1 MIMELSIRNFAI
13 IDDVSVQFSDGLT
26 VLTGET
32 GAGKSIIIDALQLLT
47 GSRASADFI
56 RFDTDK
62 AEIVGLFAIDK
73 TNGKRVIELCDDYGI
88 ECEDDTLVLERTIT
102 MNGNNICRI
111 NGKIVA
117 LKVLRDIGRSL
128 VSIHSQHDTIH
139 LMDKNVQLELL
150 DSYNDAAISK
160 QKEKYLYVYKQYASL
175 QKEYETLQA
184 DEQQVA
190 HRLDLLHFQLKEL
203 EQANL
208 TENED
213 EQLLE
218 ERNRLHN
225 FEKIYR
231 SVQEAYDALSGEHK
245 GLDWVR
251 IAKSALEQ
259 TNEVDEAIESYTNQL
274 TNVYYTLE
282 ETSHALRDFRDQL
295 YFDEARLNE
304 IEGRLNELNRLKRKY
319 GQTVNDMIA
328 YYENIKREIDV
339 LEHKD
344 THVEKLR
351 TKIATVKEK
360 ALHEA
365 KKLQALRKD
374 AAKRLEKEIAN
385 ELRDLYLE
393 NAQFSVQLMETE
405 HETLTSEGV
414 DQITFLLSTNV
425 GEPLKEL
432 HKIASGGELSRI
444 MLAFKKIF
452 AKHDQIPT
460 VIFDEI
466 DTGVSGRVAQAIAEK
481 MYQISMTTQTLCIT
495 HLPQV
500 AAMSDVHLLIEK
512 AEEEERVATMIER
525 LDEKK
530 KVEEIGRMITGV
542 TLTDTALHH
551 SEELLQLTNSFKR
564 SLKS

>member
-13 IDDVSVQFSDGLT
+13 IDDISVQFSDGLT

-32 GAGKSIIIDALQLLT
+32 GAGKSIIIDALQLLS

-56 RFDTDK
+56 RYDTDK
-62 AEIVGLFAIDK
+62 AEIIGLFVLDHIK
-73 TNGKRVIELCDDYGI
+73 GQKVIELCHTYGI
-88 ECEDDTLVLERTIT
+88 DYEDDTLVLERTIT
-102 MNGNNICRI
+102 THGKNICRI

-117 LKVLRDIGRSL
+117 LKVLRDIGRTL

-139 LMDKNVQLELL
+139 LMDRNVQLELL
-150 DSYNDAAISK
+150 DSYNDIEIYK
-160 QKEKYLYVYKQYASL
+160 QKEKYLRYY
-175 QKEYETLQA
+175 KEYESLKEEYDALQA

-190 HRLDLLHFQLKEL
+190 HRLDLLRFQLNEL

-208 TENED
+208 IENED
-213 EQLLE
+213 EHLLE

-231 SVQEAYDALSGEHK
+231 SVQEAYDALSGEQK

-251 IAKSALEQ
+251 IAKSTLEQ
-259 TNEVDEAIESYTNQL
+259 SDDTDEEMETYANELANA
-274 TNVYYTLE
+274 YYSLE
-282 ETSHALRDFRDQL
+282 EVSFSLQAFRDSL
-295 YFDEARLNE
+295 HFDEARLNE
-304 IEGRLNELNRLKRKY
+304 IEARLNELNRLKRKY
-319 GQTVNDMIA
+319 GQTVNDMIE
-328 YYENIKREIDV
+328 YYKNIKREIDL

-344 THVEKLR
+344 TYAENLYDKL
-351 TKIATVKEK
+351 TDVKNE
-360 ALHEA
+360 ALREA
-365 KKLQALRKD
+365 KKLRSIRKET
-374 AAKRLEKEIAN
+374 AKRLEKEIVK

-393 NAQFSVQLMETE
+393 NAQFSVYFSETKN
-405 HETLTSEGV
+405 ETLTYEGV
-414 DQITFLLSTNV
+414 DQITFLLSANV
-425 GEPLKEL
+425 GEPKKEL

-452 AKHDQIPT
+452 AKHDNIPT

-481 MYQISMTTQTLCIT
+481 MYQISLTTQTLCIT

-500 AAMSDVHLLIEK
+500 AAMSDEHMLIKKASEK
-512 AEEEERVATMIER
+512 ERVTTMIER
-525 LDEKK
+525 LSDKK
-530 KVEEIGRMITGV
+530 KVEEIGRMMTGV